1 MKFLENGCN
10 VEAVYEERCTPRAI
24 RVREEMEELK
34 PAWVGLER
42 VREDTGEIRRLT

>member
-1 MKFLENGCN
+1 MKFLKNGRN
-10 VEAVYEERCTPRAI
+10 IEAVYEERCTARAI

-42 VREDTGEIRRLT
+42 VLERT